1 MREEVFIQTDE
12 ELRLDPLPQ
21 GKVLLSEEGAEE
33 WFAARKVELVG
44 IEIDEE
50 AEPPRLIGAVPAL
63 WHSVVLPFKTM
74 SVGETYSFAM
84 FLADRPF
91 ELRTLNMAAPPEII
105 LEITSGKAVIYSFT
119 TTEKR
124 GHFIEELLF
133 SYEPTGTEA
142 IGMRVINNTGLT
154 ASVGGYFRFRFQP

>member
-1 MREEVFIQTDE
+1 MTASYIQTDE
-12 ELRLDPLPQ
+12 KLRLDPLPQ

-33 WFAARKVELVG
+33 WFAARSIELVG
-44 IEIDEE
+44 IEIDEK
-50 AEPPRLIGAVPAL
+50 AKPPRLIGAVPAL

-74 SVGETYSFAM
+74 SVGETYDFAM

-91 ELRTLNMAAPPEII
+91 EMRTLNIAAPPNII
-105 LEITSGKAVIYSFT
+105 LEVRSEQAVIYAFT
-119 TTEKR
+119 TTATK

-154 ASVGGYFRFRFQP
+154 ANVGGYFRFRFQP

>member
-1 MREEVFIQTDE
+1 MTVESYIQTDE
-12 ELRLDPLPQ
+12 KLRLDPLPQ
-21 GKVLLSEEGAEE
+21 GKVLLSEEDTEE
-33 WFAARKVELVG
+33 WFAARSVELVG

-91 ELRTLNMAAPPEII
+91 EMRTLNIAAPPDVI
-105 LEITSGKAVIYSFT
+105 LEVTSEKEVIYAFIT
-119 TTEKR
+119 TATK

-133 SYEPTGTEA
+133 TYEPTGTEA

-154 ASVGGYFRFRFQP
+154 VNVGGYFRFRFQP